1 MKIEVNNKEYNM
13 IVGALGAILAF
24 CSDVS
29 NKHLRDTEVLYGKLL
44 KLKLDEVQNMRSRN
58 PRK

>member
-1 MKIEVNNKEYNM
+1 MKIEINDKEYSL

-29 NKHLRDTEVLYGKLL
+29 NKHLRDTKVLYNKLL
-44 KLKLDEVQNMRSRN
+44 KLKLDEM
-58 PRK
+58 